1 MNEDVVEFA
10 GFLIRKTGDNT
21 IKIISL
27 AHNGVIAII
36 PITNNSII
44 MTTK

>member
-1 MNEDVVEFA
+1 MNPEVIEIA

-27 AHNGVIAII
+27 AHNGVIAIM